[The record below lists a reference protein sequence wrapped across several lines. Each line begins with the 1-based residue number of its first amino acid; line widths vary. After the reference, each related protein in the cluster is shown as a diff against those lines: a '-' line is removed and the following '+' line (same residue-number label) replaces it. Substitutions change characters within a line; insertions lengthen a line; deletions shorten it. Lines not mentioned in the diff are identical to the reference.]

1 MRNLIRRLL
10 LIISILLLIS
20 YVLKEKSVDASSL
33 NNDNT
38 YITEPTKPIKDATPV
53 EYEIP
58 QENLRPIEE
67 ATGSDIERI
76 LGKDDRIL
84 VENYTSYPYKTIV
97 LLNMT
102 FTNIT
107 YIGTGTVIAP
117 DTILTAAHNVYDSRL
132 GGWATE
138 ITAYAGARANKATIG
153 KAKVDKKYVLPEWIN
168 SQSSQHDLAVIKLK
182 TSLGDQTGTL
192 GITNEMKLSEPIETA
207 GYPADKGGWT
217 LYKGNG
223 LLKKITNFNVY
234 YDIDTYGGQS
244 GSPVWNR
251 DKKIIGV
258 HAYGSSPLNFATK
271 INDTN
276 LKLIKK
282 WTNIPVGHVYNKDVT
297 VSKSNISVWNDFQFH
312 IKKPLTHIKLGNVY
326 KAKYIYKHNNG
337 QTYLSLYDNKNKWI
351 GYFNKRDV
359 SDLKGTLLNK
369 KVKINKSN
377 YVIWDS
383 FYFDNKKSLSKNF
396 YDKTLNAK
404 YSYVLGNN
412 EEFYSLYDSKNKWVG
427 YINKKATQ

>member
-1 MRNLIRRLL
+1 MKKLLFAILIALL
-10 LIISILLLIS
+10 TSSIL
-20 YVLKEKSVDASSL
+20 KESTVGATPT
-33 NNDNT
+33 NNEQI
-38 YITEPTKPIKDATPV
+38 YITEPTKPIKDSAPV
-53 EYEIP
+53 DYEIP

-76 LGKDDRIL
+76 LGKDDRKL
-84 VENYTSYPYKTIV
+84 VKNYMSPPYKSIV

-102 FTNIT
+102 FNNIT
-107 YIGTGTVIAP
+107 YTGTGAVIAP
-117 DTILTAAHNVYDSRL
+117 DTILTAAHNVYDSKL
-132 GGWATE
+132 GGWATD
-138 ITAYAGARANKATIG
+138 ITAYAGARPHKATIG

-223 LLKKITNFNVY
+223 LLKKFTNFNVY

-276 LKLIKK
+276 LKLIKN
-282 WTNIPVGHVYNKDVT
+282 WTNIPVGDVYNKDVT
-297 VSKSNISVWNDFQFH
+297 VSKSKISVWNDFQFL
-312 IKKPLTHIKLGNVY
+312 KKRPMTHIKLGNVY

-359 SDLKGTLLNK
+359 TDLKGTPVNK
-369 KVKINKSN
+369 KVRINKDN
-377 YVIWDS
+377 YAIWGS
-383 FYFDNKKSLSKNF
+383 FYFDNKKNLSKNF
-396 YDKTLNAK
+396 YGKTLNAK
-404 YSYVLGNN
+404 YIYTLGNN
-412 EEFYSLYDSKNKWVG
+412 EAFYSLYDSKNKWIG

>member
-1 MRNLIRRLL
+1 MKRFLL
-10 LIISILLLIS
+10 VILILLLIS
-20 YVLKEKSVDASSL
+20 YVLKEENVSASSI
-33 NNDNT
+33 NNNHN

-53 EYEIP
+53 DYEIP

-67 ATGSDIERI
+67 ATGSEIERI
-76 LGKDDRIL
+76 LAKDNRML
-84 VENYTSYPYKTIV
+84 VKNYTSYPYKTIV

-138 ITAYAGARANKATIG
+138 ITAYAGATANKATIG
-153 KAKVDKKYVLPEWIN
+153 KAKVDKKYVLPDWIN

-182 TSLGDQTGTL
+182 TSLGEQTGSL
-192 GITNEMKLSEPIETA
+192 GITDKMKLNEVIQTA

-217 LYKGNG
+217 LYKGSG
-223 LLKKITNFNVY
+223 LLKKVTDFNIY

-244 GSPVWNR
+244 GSPVWNAEN
-251 DKKIIGV
+251 KIIGV
-258 HAYGSSPLNFATK
+258 HAYGSTPLNFATK

-276 LKLIKK
+276 LKLIKN
-282 WTNIPVGHVYNKDVT
+282 WTSIPVGHAYNKNVT
-297 VSKSNISVWNDFQFH
+297 VSKSNISVWNDFQFLN
-312 IKKPLTHIKLGNVY
+312 KKPLTHIKVGNVY

-351 GYFNKRDV
+351 GYFNRRDV
-359 SDLKGTLLNK
+359 YDLKGTLLNK
-369 KVKINKSN
+369 KVKISKNN

-383 FYFDNKKSLSKNF
+383 FFLDNKINLSKDF
-396 YDKTLNAK
+396 YGKTLNAK
-404 YSYVLGNN
+404 YSYKLGNK
-412 EEFYSLYDSKNKWVG
+412 EEFYSLYDDSNKWIG
-427 YINKKATQ
+427 YLNKKATQ